1 MGHAGFTAVEL
12 LIVGSIVFGLV
23 GGMMLMTTDAGSR
36 VWARTDSQVAT
47 MAATQRVL
55 NRLREDLHAASL
67 AAGVVCAPGDI
78 SFVQNQDPDGAGPL
92 PPVPVAFRYQLD
104 AATETLRRTVGGATG
119 VLSGNVSAM
128 TFPFPACANGVVRV
142 ALTTRVV
149 PGRWQ
154 TAIHTV
160 ESQMRIQNP

>member
-12 LIVGSIVFGLV
+12 LITGGIAFGLV

-36 VWARTDSQVAT
+36 VFTRTDAQAT
-47 MAATQRVL
+47 TMSAAQRVL

-67 AAGVVCAPGDI
+67 AAGATCLPGDLRMTRA
-78 SFVQNQDPDGAGPL
+78 SDGA
-92 PPVPVAFRYQLD
+92 VIRYQLD
-104 AATETLRRTVGGATG
+104 AATETIRRTVGAATS
-119 VLSGNVSAM
+119 VISGNVSAM
-128 TFPFPACANGVVRV
+128 TFPACANGVVRV

-154 TAIHTV
+154 TATHTV

>member
-12 LIVGSIVFGLV
+12 LIVGGIVFGLV
-23 GGMMLMTTDAGSR
+23 GGMMFVTTDAGSR

-47 MAATQRVL
+47 MTATQQVL

-67 AAGVVCAPGDI
+67 AAGITTCAPRDLQFTRA
-78 SFVQNQDPDGAGPL
+78 SDGA
-92 PPVPVAFRYQLD
+92 VIRYQLD
-104 AATETLRRTVGGATG
+104 AVTGTIQRTVGAAAG
-119 VLSGNVSAM
+119 VIAGNVSEM
-128 TFPFPACANGVVRV
+128 IPTCANGVVRV

-154 TAIHTV
+154 TATHTV

>member
-12 LIVGSIVFGLV
+12 LIVGGIVFGLV
-23 GGMMLMTTDAGSR
+23 GGMMFMTTDAGSR

-47 MAATQRVL
+47 MTATQRVL

-67 AAGVVCAPGDI
+67 AAGATCQPGDLRMTRA
-78 SFVQNQDPDGAGPL
+78 SDGA
-92 PPVPVAFRYQLD
+92 AMRYQLD
-104 AATETLRRTVGGATG
+104 AATETLRRTVGGATS
-119 VLSGNVSAM
+119 VISGNVSAM
-128 TFPFPACANGVVRV
+128 TFACANGVVRV

-154 TAIHTV
+154 TATHTV
-160 ESQMRIQNP
+160 ESQMRMQNP